1 MNTEIR
7 EDLDIAVV
15 GLSGRFPGAEDSNEF
30 WRNLLMGEEGISRFT
45 EEELVQAGHDISK
58 IRNIDFVPVN
68 GVLAGANYFDAEF
81 FGYSQAEAA
90 LLDPQTRLMMQCV
103 WHALENA
110 GIDPDKRGRNIGLF
124 LGARSTV
131 QWTMQAMLS
140 EQVEN
145 VGGFLASQLANKDA
159 MSTLISWKLGLE
171 GPSFTLQTA
180 CSTSLVSVHQAV
192 QSLLSGECDFAV
204 AGGVSLLLPQQ
215 NGHLYQDG
223 MLFSKDGQT
232 RAFDRDA
239 TGSVFGSGLG
249 AVVLRRAGDAI
260 ADNDPIWAILKG
272 SAINNDGARKVGYT
286 APSVKGQAEVIRSAL
301 QMAELDAADLDFIEC
316 HGTATALGDS
326 IEFMALREVFNAGK
340 VADKNTGALNQCA
353 LGAVKTNIGHL
364 DSAAGIAG
372 FIKMVLALRHGIIPP
387 TLHFQHPNPQLE
399 FDQSPFYI
407 NTQAEPWLP
416 QAGKLR
422 TGGVSSFG
430 IGGTNAHVV
439 LQQYLSPNANVP
451 LNNVPLSLD
460 DTVSQDGETAASVC
474 FFPFSA
480 KNKASLAQQLEAVSR
495 WLVLQTHL
503 DLPALSHTLSKRHSF
518 PCRVMFVADSK
529 FTLMQQIKA
538 YLDMGE
544 DGDILALCLDF
555 LPLGLQQPDFQ
566 QESKQAVTH
575 WISGQAK
582 EPAEILS
589 VAYQG
594 QPLME
599 VPGYAFLRE
608 EHGTGHIT
616 DKTWMQIGNLITT
629 PEGKNLSKN
638 ASGLLLPF
646 WKSVRLPKLAPKEAN
661 SHAVLLL
668 DQSLAAT
675 SNDWVD
681 NNQVAVTRL
690 DMRCPVQIRSALTA
704 LSGEQP
710 KNSSLVLSLAFPP
723 NSFSFAADSL
733 HILSEWGKALAE
745 TDFSALTS
753 VHIYLVLPDMVRD
766 NGDLAESSLT
776 EAALKALALVMP
788 QEIPGITCAFLHLQN
803 VQNLQHTNELTP
815 NAHWLPDPLI
825 RNSLTRLLQTS
836 LHGPLKLSAE
846 GLFVEDFRCPDV
858 EENEVVDESHFMG
871 KTYVITGAG
880 GRMGKAMAQVIA
892 QRFQGRLALVSR
904 QGAETPAMQRLQAEL
919 REAGAGAVEIFP
931 YALETE
937 AEALALFES
946 IRQRLGDIH
955 TVIHAAGVTD
965 GDSFSPLA
973 QLNAGHYH
981 AQLRPKAQVAEVLAK
996 VFEHKIFEHKPVE
1009 YCFVTSSMS
1018 AFFGGIAHAPY
1029 ATANLFLDGW
1039 ARRQNLRPQSPR
1051 WIVVNW
1057 ETVHF
1062 DGERRGNELTWGVNE
1077 VALSAAEFPALFE
1090 RSLREYDREN
1100 QKIFSAGQFMD
1111 RLYAWG
1117 GRRAANGGSKP
1128 QTVNRIK
1135 LKPRPNTLTSVYQ
1148 PAVNEVQKEIA
1159 AIWSHI
1165 LGVDNM
1171 GIDDKFME
1179 LGGDSLKTIV
1189 MAEKVYK
1196 KLGKRVA
1203 IQAFFAQP
1211 TIREIERQFSSEQST
1226 FHPVLPSVDL
1236 SGPIIASADQ
1246 DLLYIHQT
1254 TFANGS
1260 YNMPIAFRCPLSFSP
1275 AAIAGAIER
1284 VVDRHPVLK
1293 CLFERQGA
1301 DLMMLPQLDAKVS
1314 VSVRDTGETEHDNLA
1329 CFEQFANMPF
1339 DLHNQLPI
1347 RALIITGSGSAPF
1360 HQVLIVVHHIV
1371 CDAVSLG
1378 ILTEDFRRL
1387 LQGQTLPAPEY
1398 SFAAY
1403 RRYRQDTDSEDK
1415 ARKDKAYWLA
1425 NLLPLPAPLSLP
1437 VVDDYRWDWRNDAE
1451 NHHGITVDK
1460 SLPLQTS
1467 AEVKQ
1472 LCDELG
1478 LSPFIFFLGVFGVLM
1493 TKIARTDSFLLGV
1506 PVTGRMQ
1513 PEELALVGYLVNMLA
1528 LKMEPEAEATMADYL
1543 LELNAQ
1549 WAESVP
1555 YQTYPM
1561 SALLEDL
1568 SAESDFQSRQGKH
1581 PLFDV
1586 IFGYLPLSL
1595 NGGNEL
1601 AGENVLEEGNAFSRL
1616 ELTLETAKF
1625 DLAMDVSETQ
1635 HAFDCTLQFRRHMFS
1650 EETMAAV
1657 FDYFFTLIDEVIA
1670 DPDAAIK
1677 ELLTNL
1683 NYGYASMASAQVND
1697 QDVDSEFNF

>member
-1 MNTEIR
+1 MSTEIR

-301 QMAELDAADLDFIEC
+301 QMAELNAADLDFIEC

-340 VADKNTGALNQCA
+340 AADKNVGALNQCA

-387 TLHFQHPNPQLE
+387 TLYFQHPNPQLE
-399 FDQSPFYI
+399 FEQSPFYI

-439 LQQYLSPNANVP
+439 LQQYLSPNAHVP
-451 LNNVPLSLD
+451 LNNTPLHIA
-460 DTVSQDGETAASVC
+460 DTVSGDGEKSAAIC

-480 KNKASLAQQLEAVSR
+480 KNKASLAQQLELISQ
-495 WLVLQTHL
+495 WLVVQTDL
-503 DLPALSHTLSKRHSF
+503 DLPALSHTLNKRHSF

-538 YLDMGE
+538 YLEMGE
-544 DGDILALCLDF
+544 EGDVVALCLDF
-555 LPLGLQQPDFQ
+555 LQLGFQ
-566 QESKQAVTH
+566 QESKQAITD
-575 WISGQAK
+575 WISGQIK
-582 EPAEILS
+582 EPAEVLS

-594 QPLME
+594 QPLMD

-608 EHGTGHIT
+608 EHGTAHIT
-616 DKTWMQIGNLITT
+616 DKTWMQVANVIAA

-638 ASGLLLPF
+638 APGLLLPF
-646 WKSVRLPKLAPKEAN
+646 WKPVRLPKVTQQENNLR
-661 SHAVLLL
+661 AVLLL
-668 DQSLAAT
+668 DHSLAEL
-675 SNDWVD
+675 SNGWVD
-681 NNQVAVTRL
+681 TNQVEMTSL
-690 DMRCPVQIRSALTA
+690 DMRCPMQIRNALTT

-710 KNSSLVLSLAFPP
+710 ANPSLVLSLAFPP
-723 NSFSFAADSL
+723 NSFSFATDSL

-745 TDFSALTS
+745 TDFSAFTS
-753 VHIYLVLPDMVRD
+753 VHIYLVLPDTVRD
-766 NGDLAESSLT
+766 NSYLVESSLT
-776 EAALKALALVMP
+776 EAALKTLALVMP
-788 QEIPGITCAFLHLQN
+788 QEIPGITCAFLYLQN
-803 VQNLQHTNELTP
+803 VQHVNALAP
-815 NAHWLPDPLI
+815 DAHWLPD
-825 RNSLTRLLQTS
+825 SLTRLLQTS
-836 LHGPLKLSAE
+836 LHGPLKLNAE

-904 QGAETPAMQRLQAEL
+904 QSADTPAMQHLQAEL
-919 REAGAGAVEIFP
+919 REAGASAAEIFP

-937 AEALALFES
+937 ADALALFES

-981 AQLRPKAQVAEVLAK
+981 AQLKPKAQVAEILAK
-996 VFEHKIFEHKPVE
+996 VFEHKIFEHNPVE

-1039 ARRQNLRPQSPR
+1039 ARRQNQRPQSPR

-1057 ETVHF
+1057 ETIHF
-1062 DGERRGNELTWGVNE
+1062 DGEQRRNELTWGANE
-1077 VALSAAEFPALFE
+1077 VALSATEFPALFE

-1117 GRRAANGGSKP
+1117 GRRAANGRSKP

-1148 PAVNEVQKEIA
+1148 PAVSEMQKEIA
-1159 AIWSHI
+1159 AIWSHT

-1196 KLGKRVA
+1196 KLGKRIS
-1203 IQAFFAQP
+1203 IQDFFAQP

-1236 SGPIIASADQ
+1236 SGPIVASADQ

-1254 TFANGS
+1254 TFTNGS
-1260 YNMPIAFRCPLSFSP
+1260 YNMPIAFRCPLSFSSSVI
-1275 AAIAGAIER
+1275 AEAIGQ

-1301 DLMMLPQLDAKVS
+1301 DLIMLPQLDAKVS
-1314 VSVRDTGETEHDNLA
+1314 LSVFEAAETEEENLA
-1329 CFEQFANMPF
+1329 RLEQFANMPF
-1339 DLHNQLPI
+1339 DLHNHLPI
-1347 RALIITGSGSAPF
+1347 RALILTGSDAVPF

-1378 ILTEDFRRL
+1378 ILTDDFQRL
-1387 LQGQTLPAPEY
+1387 LQGQTLSAPEY

-1403 RRYRQDTDSEDK
+1403 RRYRQGSESEDK
-1415 ARKDKAYWLA
+1415 VRKDKAYWLA

-1437 VVDDYRWDWRNDAE
+1437 VVEGYCWDWRNDAE

-1460 SLPLQTS
+1460 SLSLQTS

-1472 LCDELG
+1472 LCEELG

-1493 TKIARTDSFLLGV
+1493 AKIARTDSFLLGV

-1528 LKMEPEAEATMADYL
+1528 LKMEPEAEASMADYL

-1549 WAESVP
+1549 WAESAP

-1586 IFGYLPLSL
+1586 VFGYLPLSL
-1595 NGGNEL
+1595 NGANEFE
-1601 AGENVLEEGNAFSRL
+1601 GGNAFSRL
-1616 ELTLETAKF
+1616 ELTLEAVKF
-1625 DLAMDVSETQ
+1625 DLAMDVSETKN
-1635 HAFDCTLQFRRHMFS
+1635 AFDCTIQFRRHMFS
-1650 EETMAAV
+1650 EETVTAV

-1670 DPDAAIK
+1670 DPDAEIK

>member
-1 MNTEIR
+1 MSTEIR

-68 GVLAGANYFDAEF
+68 GVLAGANYFDVEF

-232 RAFDRDA
+232 RAFDQDA

-326 IEFMALREVFNAGK
+326 IEFMALREVFSEGRT
-340 VADKNTGALNQCA
+340 ADKNAGALNQCA

-387 TLHFQHPNPQLE
+387 TLHFRQPNSQLAFE
-399 FDQSPFYI
+399 QSPFYI

-439 LQQYLSPNANVP
+439 LQQYISPNAISPNANASLENAP
-451 LNNVPLSLD
+451 LNMD
-460 DTVSQDGETAASVC
+460 DTVTGNGEKSAAIC

-480 KNKASLAQQLEAVSR
+480 KNKVSLAQQLESISQ
-495 WLVLQTHL
+495 WLVVQTDL

-529 FTLMQQIKA
+529 FTLIQQIKT
-538 YLDMGE
+538 YLEMGE
-544 DGDILALCLDF
+544 EGDVLALSLDF
-555 LPLGLQQPDFQ
+555 LQLGSQ
-566 QESKQAVTH
+566 QEVGVQQAITD
-575 WISGQAK
+575 WISGQTK
-582 EPAEILS
+582 EPTQALS
-589 VAYQG
+589 VVYQG
-594 QPLME
+594 QPLMD

-616 DKTWMQIGNLITT
+616 DKTWRQIANLLAA

-638 ASGLLLPF
+638 APGLLLPF
-646 WKSVRLPKLAPKEAN
+646 WKPVRLPKMTQHEHCPR
-661 SHAVLLL
+661 AVLLMA
-668 DQSLAAT
+668 QSLAEL

-681 NNQVAVTRL
+681 NNQVEVTSL
-690 DMRCPVQIRSALTA
+690 NMLCPLQIRNALTN
-704 LSGEQP
+704 LSGGQP
-710 KNSSLVLSLAFPP
+710 RDSSLVLSLAFAP
-723 NSFSFAADSL
+723 NGFSFAADSL
-733 HILSEWGKALAE
+733 HMLSEWGKALAE
-745 TDFSALTS
+745 TDFSAFTS
-753 VHIYLVLPDMVRD
+753 VHIYLVLPDTIKD
-766 NGDLAESSLT
+766 NGYLAESSLT

-788 QEIPGITCAFLHLQN
+788 QEIPGITCAFLYL
-803 VQNLQHTNELTP
+803 QNLQQVNASAP
-815 NAHWLPDPLI
+815 NAHWLSD
-825 RNSLTRLLQTS
+825 SLTRLLQTS
-836 LHGPLKLSAE
+836 LHGPLKLNAE

-880 GRMGKAMAQVIA
+880 GRMGRAMAQVIA

-904 QGAETPAMQRLQAEL
+904 QAAETPAMQHLQAEL
-919 REAGAGAVEIFP
+919 KAAGASAVEIFP

-946 IRQRLGDIH
+946 IHQRFGHIH

-965 GDSFSPLA
+965 GDSFSPLV
-973 QLNAGHYH
+973 QLNADHYH
-981 AQLRPKAQVAEVLAK
+981 AQLKPKAQVAEVLAK
-996 VFEHKIFEHKPVE
+996 VFDHPIFEHNPVE

-1039 ARRQNLRPQSPR
+1039 ARRQNQRSQSPR

-1057 ETVHF
+1057 ETIHF
-1062 DGERRGNELTWGVNE
+1062 DGEHRKNEVTWGANE
-1077 VALSAAEFPALFE
+1077 VALSAVEFPALFE
-1090 RSLREYDREN
+1090 RSLREYDSEN

-1128 QTVNRIK
+1128 QTVSRIK
-1135 LKPRPNTLTSVYQ
+1135 LKPRPDTLTSVYQ
-1148 PAVNEVQKEIA
+1148 PVASEMQKEIA

-1196 KLGKRVA
+1196 TLGKRVA
-1203 IQAFFAQP
+1203 IQDFFAQP
-1211 TIREIERQFSSEQST
+1211 TIREIERQFSCEQST
-1226 FHPVLPSVDL
+1226 FHPVLPTVDL
-1236 SGPIIASADQ
+1236 SGPIVASTDQ
-1246 DLLYIHQT
+1246 ELLYIHQT
-1254 TFANGS
+1254 TFANGG

-1275 AAIAGAIER
+1275 AVIAEAIER
-1284 VVDRHPVLK
+1284 VADRHPVLK

-1301 DLMMLPQLDAKVS
+1301 DLMMLPQLGAKVN
-1314 VSVRDTGETEHDNLA
+1314 VSVLDVEETEKGNLA
-1329 CFEQFANMPF
+1329 RFEQFANMPF
-1339 DLHNQLPI
+1339 DLHNDLPL
-1347 RALIITGSGSAPF
+1347 RALIIAGSDSVPF

-1378 ILTEDFRRL
+1378 ILTDDFQRL
-1387 LQGQTLPAPEY
+1387 LQGQTLPATEY

-1403 RRYRQDTDSEDK
+1403 RRYRQEFENEDK
-1415 ARKDKAYWLA
+1415 VRKDKAYWLA
-1425 NLLPLPAPLSLP
+1425 NLLPLPAHLSLP
-1437 VVDDYRWDWRNDAE
+1437 VVDGYYWDWRNDAE

-1460 SLPLQTS
+1460 RLPLQTS
-1467 AEVKQ
+1467 AQVKQ

-1478 LSPFIFFLGVFGVLM
+1478 ISAFIFFLGVFGVLM
-1493 TKIARTDSFLLGV
+1493 AKIARTDSFLLGV

-1528 LKMEPEAEATMADYL
+1528 LKMEPEAEASMADYL

-1595 NGGNEL
+1595 NG
-1601 AGENVLEEGNAFSRL
+1601 AGELEEGDAFSRI
-1616 ELTLETAKF
+1616 ELTLEAVKF

-1635 HAFDCTLQFRRHMFS
+1635 NAFDCAIQFRRHMFS
-1650 EETMAAV
+1650 EETVAAV

-1670 DPDAAIK
+1670 DPDTEIQ

-1683 NYGYASMASAQVND
+1683 HDGYASMASAQISD